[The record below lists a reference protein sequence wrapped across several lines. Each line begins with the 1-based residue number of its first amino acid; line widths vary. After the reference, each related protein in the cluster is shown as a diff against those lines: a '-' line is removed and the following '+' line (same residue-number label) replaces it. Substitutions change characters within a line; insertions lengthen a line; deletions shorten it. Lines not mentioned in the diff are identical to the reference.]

1 MLRLALVLVFLA
13 ALTFGQDDLDR
24 WLVWLWAALVSW
36 GLVDIGG
43 LFEGRAWAPRSERL
57 RLIAI
62 PLATLP
68 AAAHGVGWLLPLL
81 FAAGSLLSFRMA
93 ALTAASDR
101 THDGAK
107 TEVDEHAPSP

>member
-1 MLRLALVLVFLA
+1 MLQRAWGLVLPA
-13 ALTFGQDDLDR
+13 ALTFGQADLDR

-36 GLVDIGG
+36 GVVDIGG
-43 LFEGRAWAPRSERL
+43 LFEGRGWAPGSERL

-68 AAAHGVGWLLPLL
+68 VASHGVGWLLPLL

-101 THDGAK
+101 AHDGAK
-107 TEVDEHAPSP
+107 LEVDEPAHSP